1 MSAAPRVS
9 AIVIFLNE
17 ARFIAEAIES
27 VRAQSYADWELILV
41 DDGSTDASTAIAR
54 DYAGREPGKIRY
66 LEHPGHANL
75 GMSAARN
82 LGVANARGEF
92 VGFLDADDVW
102 LPEKLREQLAIL
114 DANPSVQMVYGPTL
128 LWRTWRDGG
137 ATDDFCE
144 LGFSPDSIVMPPRL
158 LVSLIANRAQT
169 PTTCNALMR
178 RAAIARVGGFEA
190 VFRGMFE
197 DQVFFMKLGVI
208 APVYVASRVW
218 ARYRQRDD
226 SSSAV
231 EERSG
236 KVRESRRTLLDWLEH
251 YLRAVDVRAPAVWRE
266 LRRQQRVARW
276 PRLHAL
282 HARLRDLLTSRRYA
296 SR

>member
-1 MSAAPRVS
+1 VSAVPRVS

-27 VRAQSYADWELILV
+27 VRAQSYADWELLLV
-41 DDGSTDASTAIAR
+41 DDGSTDGSTAIAR
-54 DYAGREPGKIRY
+54 DYAAREPGKIRY

-102 LPEKLREQLAIL
+102 LPGKLREQLAIL
-114 DANPSVQMVYGPTL
+114 DAHPTVQMVYGPTL
-128 LWRTWRDGG
+128 LWRTWHDAG
-137 ATDDFCE
+137 AADDFCD
-144 LGFSPDSIVMPPRL
+144 LGFSPDTIVMPPRL

-178 RAAIARVGGFEA
+178 RAAIGRAGGFES

-197 DQVFFMKLGVI
+197 DQVFFMKLAVT
-208 APVYVASRVW
+208 APVFVASRVW

-231 EERSG
+231 EEKSG
-236 KVRESRRTLLDWLEH
+236 KVRESRRKLLDWLER
-251 YLRAVDVRAPAVWRE
+251 YLLDVDVRAPAVWRE
-266 LRRQQRVARW
+266 LRKQQRVARW
-276 PRLHAL
+276 PWVHAL
-282 HARLRDLLTSRRYA
+282 HARLRDLLASSRHA